1 MKKNILLILML
12 IVVFLTSCTQT
23 VDYTILDKEKVN
35 SMSAVSTYIDELQ
48 SSNSGYK
55 GYKIFDISDSNK
67 VVVISSGESN
77 KTLKIHN
84 IENSSKDTAI
94 TIVQTDLPSKQKNS
108 YVVIRLD
115 EIIGAFYV
123 FERVQ
128 YEGTDN

>member
-1 MKKNILLILML
+1 ML
-12 IVVFLTSCTQT
+12 IVVILTSCTET

-35 SMSAVSTYIDELQ
+35 NMSAVSTYIDELQ
-48 SSNSGYK
+48 SSNSRYK

-67 VVVISSGESN
+67 VVVISSGEPN

-108 YVVIRLD
+108 YLVIRLD